1 MPKRRNYH
9 RYELKQ
15 KREIVYRGITNN
27 PERREEEHKD
37 EGKRFS
43 NLKII
48 GPAVTKKA
56 AENWEEKSLQS
67 YRDSH
72 GGENPKYNDQDK

>member
-1 MPKRRNYH
+1 MAKRNYH

-15 KREIVYRGITNN
+15 GRKVVYRGITNN

-43 NLKII
+43 RMSIV
-48 GPAVTKKA
+48 GPTVTKES
-56 AENWEEKSLQS
+56 AEKWEEKSLEA
-67 YRDSH
+67 YR
-72 GGENPKYNDQDK
+72 ENHRGKSPKYNETDK

>member
-1 MPKRRNYH
+1 MPKRRDYH

-15 KREIVYRGITNN
+15 QRKVVYKGITNN

-37 EGKRFS
+37 GGKLFS
-43 NLKII
+43 NMKII
-48 GPAVTKKA
+48 GPSVTKKT
-56 AENWEEKSLQS
+56 AEDWEEKSLQS

-72 GGENPKYNDQDK
+72 GGINPKYNELDK